1 MSWLSLGLFNDI
13 FYLFDR
19 PSLIIQGEKDEYGTL
34 KQVENIIKQ
43 TKGQSTQ
50 LVLPNVKHTPHRE
63 VPGLV
68 LGKVSDFIKKYI
80 IFSSD

>member
-1 MSWLSLGLFNDI
+1 MC
-13 FYLFDR
+13 

-50 LVLPNVKHTPHRE
+50 LVLPNVKNTPHRE

-68 LGKVSDFIKKYI
+68 LGKVSDFIKNYI